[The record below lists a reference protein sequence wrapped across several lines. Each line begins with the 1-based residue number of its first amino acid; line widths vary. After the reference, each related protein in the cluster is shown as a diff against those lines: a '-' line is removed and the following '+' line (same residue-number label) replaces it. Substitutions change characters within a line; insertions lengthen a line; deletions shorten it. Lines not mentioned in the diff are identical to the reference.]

1 MKTKISLNIKNKQLV
16 VIVGIIIV
24 FLIDLFVILPWQI
37 RSLVN
42 LFKITK
48 EKKEALLQ
56 LEVDTKSLEPYKK
69 QVLDLEA
76 NERGL
81 NASIKNEDEVL
92 FLIENISSIAKEMGI
107 KIMQIRPI
115 KDLDDALEV
124 SSKDSSYS
132 EVQIEMSAKAGFHNF
147 GRFLSKI
154 ENNKLFYKVD
164 SLDIEVDDKDIY
176 FQPIR
181 VLFRCPIK
189 NDEPD

>member
-107 KIMQIRPI
+107 KVVEH
-115 KDLDDALEV
+115 DLEET
-124 SSKDSSYS
+124 K
-132 EVQIEMSAKAGFHNF
+132 
-147 GRFLSKI
+147 
-154 ENNKLFYKVD
+154 
-164 SLDIEVDDKDIY
+164 
-176 FQPIR
+176 
-181 VLFRCPIK
+181 
-189 NDEPD
+189 